1 MKYCYCLII
10 AIGVLFKIIQ
20 CNNKKLSNNNFL
32 NKNFPEFKNISSQ
45 HLLLYNPTNICKCH
59 QRTIFF
65 RYPSFL
71 EEDNMNENISEYTI
85 ENKEYF
91 VGSAEKRRKTHFPI
105 CISDSLRYNEIIK
118 LSKNIDDA
126 NIYIFY
132 SGFGKPLYV
141 NNIKKYQRNNRLLIY
156 EQLYRKDLLYKNFYN
171 MKKKYPNEF
180 TYMAETYTFE
190 DLNQFKELNKNY
202 RRSENDLWLIKLKN
216 GQGGKGIRFL
226 RNTMDITN
234 KDLVTRYIS
243 NPLLING
250 RKFDFR
256 LYVLVTGNDP
266 LKIYHFGES
275 VVRLATEIYD
285 LNLDNLDNKFKHLTN
300 THINSRNKKRK
311 NKFVMSLNETKTY
324 IEKNYNIKFSNIWND
339 INDIIIKTLI
349 SINHIEIER
358 EKQYNLK
365 SNNLYQLF
373 GFDVIVDS
381 NFKPWLLEVNGQPSL
396 GIVEKSQKR
405 LKYKLM
411 IDIFN
416 IIGMVPYSHIN
427 GLAMDGEC
435 EYENSVDEAVKQSI
449 CEFTRPMGGFVRI
462 FPKKDNIEYYRQF
475 FET

>member
-1 MKYCYCLII
+1 
-10 AIGVLFKIIQ
+10 
-20 CNNKKLSNNNFL
+20 
-32 NKNFPEFKNISSQ
+32 
-45 HLLLYNPTNICKCH
+45 
-59 QRTIFF
+59 
-65 RYPSFL
+65 
-71 EEDNMNENISEYTI
+71 MNENISEYTI

-91 VGSAEKRRKTHFPI
+91 VGSAEKEENTFPI

-141 NNIKKYQRNNRLLIY
+141 NNIKNIN
-156 EQLYRKDLLYKNFYN
+156 
-171 MKKKYPNEF
+171 KKYPNEF

-275 VVRLATEIYD
+275 VVRLATE
-285 LNLDNLDNKFKHLTN
+285 F
-300 THINSRNKKRK
+300 
-311 NKFVMSLNETKTY
+311 
-324 IEKNYNIKFSNIWND
+324 
-339 INDIIIKTLI
+339 
-349 SINHIEIER
+349 
-358 EKQYNLK
+358 
-365 SNNLYQLF
+365 
-373 GFDVIVDS
+373 
-381 NFKPWLLEVNGQPSL
+381 
-396 GIVEKSQKR
+396 
-405 LKYKLM
+405 M
-411 IDIFN
+411 I
-416 IIGMVPYSHIN
+416 
-427 GLAMDGEC
+427 
-435 EYENSVDEAVKQSI
+435 
-449 CEFTRPMGGFVRI
+449 
-462 FPKKDNIEYYRQF
+462 
-475 FET
+475 